1 MKRRSPRT
9 RSQLGFTMIEVMVSV
24 LLTAIATSGII
35 GLYMVET
42 RASGFSRHTTEA
54 SVLAQ
59 DQLELLRTSRVS
71 PFALVEPNLTEFG
84 VAGGMFTR
92 TSTVAVGP
100 GGAQTPYDDLQVDVT
115 WTEDGIPRGVT
126 LKSRRNQ

>member
-1 MKRRSPRT
+1 
-9 RSQLGFTMIEVMVSV
+9 MIEVMVSV

-59 DQLELLRTSRVS
+59 DQLELLRTSKVS

-84 VAGGMFTR
+84 VAGGIFTR
-92 TSTVAVGP
+92 TSAVVVGP
-100 GGAQTPYDDLQVDVT
+100 GGAQTPYDDIQVDVT
-115 WTEDGIPRGVT
+115 WTEDGFGRQVT

>member
-1 MKRRSPRT
+1 
-9 RSQLGFTMIEVMVSV
+9 MIEVMVSV

-54 SVLAQ
+54 SILAQ
-59 DQLELLRTSRVS
+59 DGMELLRTSRIS
-71 PFALVEPNLTEFG
+71 PFALTENGLTELG
-84 VAGGMFTR
+84 VAGGLFDR
-92 TSTVAVGP
+92 VSTVNPGP
-100 GGAQTPYDDLQVDVT
+100 SGPQTPYDEMQVVVS
-115 WTEDGIPRGVT
+115 WTEDTVARSVT